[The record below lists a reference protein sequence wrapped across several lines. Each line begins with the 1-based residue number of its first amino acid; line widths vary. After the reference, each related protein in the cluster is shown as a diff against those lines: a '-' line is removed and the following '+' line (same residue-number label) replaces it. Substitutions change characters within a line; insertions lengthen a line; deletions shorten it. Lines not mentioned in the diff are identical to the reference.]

1 MERARYI
8 AIEGPL
14 GVGKTSLAERLAEVI
29 GASVVREGTEE
40 NPFLSNF
47 YSDRKRYAFQ
57 TQLFF
62 LLSRY
67 HQQLDLAQI
76 NLFQRSVVSDY
87 VFAKDRIF
95 AYANLSEDELVLYE
109 EIYSLLRARI
119 PLPDLVVFL
128 QAGTDVL
135 VDRIRGRQR
144 DFERNI
150 PPEYV
155 EHINEAYNHYFI
167 RYTETP
173 LLVVNTNSIDFVH
186 RREDF
191 ENLVNEILS
200 VKQGTHIYVP
210 R

>member
-135 VDRIRGRQR
+135 VDRIRSRQR

>member
-109 EIYSLLRARI
+109 EIYSLLRTRI